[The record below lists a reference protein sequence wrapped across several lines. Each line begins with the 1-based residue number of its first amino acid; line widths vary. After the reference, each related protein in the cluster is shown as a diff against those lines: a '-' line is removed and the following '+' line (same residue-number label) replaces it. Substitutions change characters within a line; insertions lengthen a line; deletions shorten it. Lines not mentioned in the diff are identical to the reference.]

1 MKEIKVKGIEF
12 TAKFKGNG
20 CVNYDDN
27 DQKYF
32 LVNSGIIDE
41 KNRPL
46 NDNVTYAKKTFS
58 TDEDGDIGFK
68 YKVSS
73 ACIRHNM
80 YKEEMDNHINEN
92 HMQLPYVYYNA
103 LATPAM
109 IERGYMYTLAPYID
123 HKKSAFQITDAIEIR
138 DNLRQGVTFDFHTKS
153 VKKGDKINKLAS
165 TDSGAK
171 GDTSIYRKEN
181 VGLCNYISEG
191 FIDLDEMQ
199 FISLDELYDRR
210 AVNIDVKENE
220 LRYMNALKRNIP
232 NFSCEYGFFY
242 MKNGYTQDEWAEKGI
257 LLSEDVVDYLT
268 KDIIKRILNVS
279 IWKSGAYF
287 KFDSL
292 VIKYYG
298 ENGEETVEI
307 THSNINDFKFI
318 PYGKYLKADD
328 EKIKRNK
335 ELYEEIKLKLANERK
350 SKKKTKSSK
359 KSSEETSEQ

>member
-32 LVNSGIIDE
+32 LVNSNIIA
-41 KNRPL
+41 KKRIF
-46 NDNVTYAKKTFS
+46 NDNVTYAKKSFS
-58 TDEDGDIGFK
+58 TGEDGRIGFK

-73 ACIRHNM
+73 ECIRHNM
-80 YKEEMDNHINEN
+80 YKEEMDNQVNEN
-92 HMQLPYVYYNA
+92 HMQIQSVYYNA

-109 IERGYMYTLAPYID
+109 IERGYMYTLEPYID

-138 DNLRQGVTFDFHTKS
+138 DNLRHDVTFDFHSKS
-153 VKKGDKINKLAS
+153 IKKENEDKKVAENDA
-165 TDSGAK
+165 GAK
-171 GDTSIYRKEN
+171 SSTSIFRKEN
-181 VGLCNYISEG
+181 VGSCDYEAEG
-191 FIDLDEMQ
+191 FIDVDEMQ
-199 FISLDELYDRR
+199 FISFDETYDRR
-210 AVNIDVKENE
+210 AVNVDVKNGKD
-220 LRYMNALKRNIP
+220 LYMAALKRNIP
-232 NFSCEYGFFY
+232 NFSCKEGYFY

-292 VIKYYG
+292 VIKYYD

-307 THSNINDFKFI
+307 TSDNIDDFKFI
-318 PYGKYLKADD
+318 PVGKYNEADEEKVKA
-328 EKIKRNK
+328 N
-335 ELYEEIKLKLANERK
+335 LQMNSKLIAERV
-350 SKKKTKSSK
+350 KKNQKAKKAKSSK
-359 KSSEETSEQ
+359 KETETEE

>member
-20 CVNYDDN
+20 CVNNDDK
-27 DQKYF
+27 DQKWF
-32 LVNSGIIDE
+32 LV
-41 KNRPL
+41 KNGL
-46 NDNVTYAKKTFS
+46 VGGKLEDNILFAKKSFS
-58 TDEDGDIGFK
+58 TGEDGKIGFK

-73 ACIRHNM
+73 ECIRHNM
-80 YKEEMDNHINEN
+80 YKKEMDNQVNEN
-92 HMQLPYVYYNA
+92 HMQIQSVYYNA

-109 IERGYMYTLAPYID
+109 IERGYMYTLEPYID

-138 DNLRQGVTFDFHTKS
+138 DNLRHGVTFDFHSKS
-153 VKKGDKINKLAS
+153 IKKENEAKKVAENDA
-165 TDSGAK
+165 GAK
-171 GDTSIYRKEN
+171 SSTSIFRKEN
-181 VGLCNYISEG
+181 VGACDYEAEG
-191 FIDLDEMQ
+191 FIDVDEMQ
-199 FISLDELYDRR
+199 FISFDETYDRR
-210 AVNIDVKENE
+210 AVNVDVKNGKD
-220 LRYMNALKRNIP
+220 LYMAALKRNIP
-232 NFSCEYGFFY
+232 NFSCKEGYFY

-307 THSNINDFKFI
+307 TSDNIDDFKFI
-318 PYGKYLKADD
+318 PVGKYNEADEEKVKA
-328 EKIKRNK
+328 N
-335 ELYEEIKLKLANERK
+335 LQMNSKLIAERV
-350 SKKKTKSSK
+350 KKNQKAKKAKSSK
-359 KSSEETSEQ
+359 KETETEE